1 MSKRMD
7 FKTQTDL
14 EEEYKAEAAIF
25 KESDKVL
32 SASDE
37 MIDLNRVAYKAG

>member
-1 MSKRMD
+1 MD

-14 EEEYKAEAAIF
+14 AEEYKESAVIF

-32 SASDE
+32 SASNE